1 VAGTPVDL
9 ATTSPDAFDTE
20 AALAALLA
28 SVMQVERVAP
38 GDNFFDQ
45 LGADSMVL
53 AQFCAKARKR
63 PDLPSPSMRDVYDH
77 PTIASLTAALVTPLA
92 PEPAG
97 ETEVAAPRESK
108 ATPVPERA
116 GAAGYIVCGVLQLL
130 SFVVYVYGFAVTT
143 TLSYEYVVAGGFG
156 LGSLYLRSVE
166 AGAVIFLAMCLLPI
180 AAKWL
185 LVGRWRPREIR
196 IWSVDYFRF
205 WLVKTLVRASPLL
218 LLTGGRSHTSS
229 ASPLMVLYLRALGA
243 RIGKGVTIYSRT
255 FPVCTDLITIGAH
268 TVVRKDAQLNGYRA
282 LGGVIQTG
290 AVNVGCDVVVGEGAV
305 LDIGTVMGDG
315 SQLGHASA
323 LVAEQSVPGG
333 ESWHGVPAVPGGA
346 DLRIGG
352 STGCG
357 SVHRAVHAMVQL
369 ILAVAIYL
377 PVAVG
382 FGGILLDETPL
393 SSLLDS
399 GPTAFTTWTYY
410 RDALVVTTALFFG
423 VLLLSLVGV
432 AAVPRVLNLPLRAD
446 RTYRLY
452 GFHYGLHRTIGRLTN
467 VKFLN
472 RLFGD
477 SSYIVGYLRW
487 IGYDLDT
494 AEQTG
499 SNFGTEL
506 RHETPFHV
514 SVGRGTMVADGLS
527 IINADFSATSFRISR
542 VTLGAHSFLGNRIM
556 YPPQGR
562 TGENVLL
569 ATKVLVPMDGEVRHD
584 TGLLG
589 APCFPIPR
597 TVERDQRI
605 TNEQSRGELRHRLSR
620 KNRYNLRSMALF
632 LLVRWIHTLGVVL
645 LAMAAADLY
654 RNIGVEAVAADLVGS
669 LLFTVVFFCLVE
681 RAVLRFRSLT
691 PRFCSIYDPYF
702 WWHER
707 FWKLVIPDFDQA
719 FAGTPFKNLLS
730 RALGVQLGRRV
741 FDDGCFLPERT
752 LVTIGDEATLNFG
765 TVVQCHSQEDG
776 AFKSDRSTVEAR
788 ATLGAGAFVHYG
800 VTVGEGAELNAGTFV
815 MKGEEIPPSAHWEG
829 NPAQEAASTPA
840 TARPAGRGGPAC
852 PSSPSHISTT
862 RTRSTSTWPRSSAS
876 PST

>member
-1 VAGTPVDL
+1 MAGTPVDL
-9 ATTSPDAFDTE
+9 VTTSPDITGTGS
-20 AALAALLA
+20 ALAALLA
-28 SVMQVERVAP
+28 DVVGVERVEP
-38 GDNFFDQ
+38 DDDFFDH

-53 AQFCAKARKR
+53 ARFCARARKR
-63 PDLPSPSMRDVYDH
+63 EDLPSPSMRDVYDH
-77 PTIASLTAALVTPLA
+77 PTIASLAAALAVA
-92 PEPAG
+92 PVPGPARA
-97 ETEVAAPRESK
+97 TDAAAPAR
-108 ATPVPERA
+108 PRA
-116 GAAGYIVCGVLQLL
+116 GAANYLFCGLLQFLA
-130 SFVVYVYGFAVTT
+130 FVAYCYGFAIAT
-143 TLSYEYVVAGGFG
+143 TLSYEYVVAAGFG
-156 LGSLYLRSVE
+156 PASLYLRAVE
-166 AGAVIFLAMCLLPI
+166 AGATIFVSMCLLPV
-180 AAKWL
+180 AAKWV

-196 IWSVDYFRF
+196 IWSLDYFRF

-243 RIGKGVTIYSRT
+243 RVGKGVTIYSRT
-255 FPVCTDLITIGAH
+255 LPVCTDLITIGAG

-282 LGGVIQTG
+282 RGGVLETG
-290 AVNVGCDVVVGEGAV
+290 PVTLGRDVVVGEGAV
-305 LDIGTVMGDG
+305 LDIRTAMDDG
-315 SQLGHASA
+315 SQIGHASA
-323 LVAEQSVPGG
+323 LVAGQAVPAG

-346 DLRIGG
+346 DLPTGG
-352 STGCG
+352 SLRCG
-357 SVHRAVHAMVQL
+357 SGRRIVHAAVQL
-369 ILAVAIYL
+369 VLAVAVYL

-382 FGGILLDETPL
+382 FAGVLLDETPL
-393 SSLLDS
+393 GSVLDS
-399 GPTAFTTWTYY
+399 GATAFTTWAYY
-410 RDALVVTTALFFG
+410 RDALVVTTVLFLG
-423 VLLLSLVGV
+423 VLLLGLVGV
-432 AAVPRVLNLPLRAD
+432 AVVPRLLNLPLRAD

-452 GFHYGLHRTIGRLTN
+452 GVHYGLHRTIGRLTN
-467 VKFLN
+467 VRFFN

-487 IGYDLDT
+487 IGYDVDA

-514 SVGRGTMVADGLS
+514 TVGRGTMVADGLS
-527 IINADFSATSFRISR
+527 VINADFSATSFRISR
-542 VTLGAHSFLGNRIM
+542 VTIGAHSFLGNRIV
-556 YPPQGR
+556 YPSQGR

-569 ATKVLVPMDGEVRHD
+569 ATKVLVPMDGEPRHD

-597 TVERDQRI
+597 TVERDHRFAVR
-605 TNEQSRGELRHRLSR
+605 SRAELRQRLSR

-632 LLVRWIHTLGVVL
+632 LVVRWVHLLGMVL
-645 LAMAAADLY
+645 LAMAASDIY
-654 RNIGVEAVAADLVGS
+654 RSVGVEAVAADLVGS
-669 LLFTVVFFCLVE
+669 LLYTVVFFCLVE

-691 PRFCSIYDPYF
+691 PRSCSIYDPYF

-730 RALGVQLGRRV
+730 RALGVRLGRRV

-776 AFKSDRSTVEAR
+776 AFKSDRSTVGAR

-800 VTVGEGAELNAGTFV
+800 VTVGDGAELDAGTFV
-815 MKGEEIPPSAHWEG
+815 MKGEEIPPGARWEG
-829 NPAQEAASTPA
+829 NPAREAAPHTVL
-840 TARPAGRGGPAC
+840 ARRPDGEGLRGVSSALRPGEDGPDGPAC
-852 PSSPSHISTT
+852 ARPGGT
-862 RTRSTSTWPRSSAS
+862 RG
-876 PST
+876 